1 MKSSSKACLNL
12 IIMKNRINFSHFS
25 ILITIILLLLS
36 SCEKNNNSA
45 CVDCYN
51 NIVRCKINGVDWKP
65 YCEGDL
71 VFGCTPYK
79 IQYYED
85 TKYLEF
91 GASNS
96 KLNNG
101 FGFVVRKLIDNSSS
115 RFEDFDF
122 GSNISVP
129 KCIYFKIDTTF
140 NSRLN
145 LLNLNTSKRIIKA
158 EFNAI
163 LLNECGDTTK
173 ITDGY
178 LDINY

>member
-1 MKSSSKACLNL
+1 MKSYLNL

-25 ILITIILLLLS
+25 ILITTILLLLS

-71 VFGCTPYK
+71 VFGCTPFQV
-79 IQYYED
+79 QYYD
-85 TKYLEF
+85 DVKYFELH
-91 GASNS
+91 ASNS
-96 KLNNG
+96 IIPS
-101 FGFVVRKLIDNSSS
+101 GFVFVIRSVLVDTSTK
-115 RFEDFDF
+115 FEDYVFST
-122 GSNISVP
+122 GKIVP
-129 KCIYFKIDTTF
+129 ICRKFYIDT
-140 NSRLN
+140 NSN
-145 LLNLNTSKRIIKA
+145 SAFKLLDLNTSKRIIKA

-178 LDINY
+178 LDLFY